1 MHISKVL
8 GGFGVLTYLP
18 LALLAQGL
26 AVLCEDD
33 SQFKDVSISELKQL
47 IAKKGATIVDVNS
60 KASFAKAH
68 VTGAV
73 HFGSNAERFETVLP
87 KDKSTL
93 IVAYCGG
100 PECTAWKKAAIK
112 ACELGYTNV
121 RHFSGGIQGW
131 TKQKS

>member
-8 GGFGVLTYLP
+8 GGFSVL
-18 LALLAQGL
+18 
-26 AVLCEDD
+26 VLFAIGSASPKAFASCKDD
-33 SQFKDVSISELKQL
+33 SQFKDVSISELKEL
-47 IAKKGATIVDVNS
+47 IAKKSATIVDVNS

-112 ACELGYTNV
+112 ACELGYTNI

-131 TKQKS
+131 TKQPS